1 MIFINTHDGSFW
13 NKLVFT
19 GCVLISTFA
28 SLWLMFAD
36 GIFSIT
42 WFNQYKLEGDL
53 LRRILI
59 AFCLIFYFVRLQI
72 TVWIFQKRKWTWLET
87 VTITVLMS
95 FVLYAFAKAGGNNKQ
110 LVDSVEVI
118 GILLFLS
125 GSYINTQSEYSRHV
139 WKLKTENKG
148 RLYTK
153 GLFSLSMHINYF
165 GDIVLFTGIAMVT
178 HSLGMLII
186 PLIMA
191 LNFVF
196 IIIPALDRY
205 LANKYKEE
213 FADYSKRTKKF
224 IPLIY

>member
-1 MIFINTHDGSFW
+1 MIFINTHDRSFW

-42 WFNQYKLEGDL
+42 WFIQYKLEGDL

-125 GSYINTQSEYSRHV
+125 GSYINTQSEYSRYV

-153 GLFSLSMHINYF
+153 GLFSLSMHMNYF

-213 FADYSKRTKKF
+213 FTDYSKRTKKF

>member
-1 MIFINTHDGSFW
+1 MIFINTHDRSFW

-87 VTITVLMS
+87 LTITVLMS

-196 IIIPALDRY
+196 NIIPALDRY
-205 LANKYKEE
+205 LENKYKEE
-213 FADYSKRTKKF
+213 FTDYSKRTKKF